1 MEKISFKLFEFY
13 NLDSE
18 LNGVTNQ
25 QTGEVVSKGLLIE
38 KIKLTTKYW
47 LSDLSKKVIAEKEAI
62 EKIKE
67 ELIKK
72 HGETDETGNI
82 SIPMYINIVTN
93 EEGETVSREVNP
105 KFVEFQTEFNTLLQ
119 EDKEI
124 EHNAFKLDE
133 FENVESDGNYP
144 VFFKLITVE
153 SGWSNSPNALR
164 SLISTSY
171 FLASLIKISLGYTL
185 PF

>member
-18 LNGVTNQ
+18 LNGVANQ
-25 QTGEVVSKGLLIE
+25 QTGEVISKGLLNE

-47 LSDLSKKVIAEKEAI
+47 LSDLSKKVVTEKEAI

-82 SIPMYINIVTN
+82 SIPMYINIITN
-93 EEGETVSREVNP
+93 EEGETVSREVNS
-105 KFVEFQTEFNTLLQ
+105 KFIEFQNEFNTLLQ
-119 EDKEI
+119 EEKEI
-124 EHNAFKLDE
+124 EHNIFKLEE

-144 VFFKLITVE
+144 IFF
-153 SGWSNSPNALR
+153 R
-164 SLISTSY
+164 
-171 FLASLIKISLGYTL
+171 LIKIDEQA
-185 PF
+185 